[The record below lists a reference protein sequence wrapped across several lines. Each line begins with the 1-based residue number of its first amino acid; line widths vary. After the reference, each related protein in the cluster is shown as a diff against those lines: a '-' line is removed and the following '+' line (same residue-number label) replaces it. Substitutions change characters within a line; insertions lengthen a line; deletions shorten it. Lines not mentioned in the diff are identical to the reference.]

1 MSKITSAAAVMVVGL
16 LLAGMVLVPLGSA
29 SASAPALKV
38 GDRWA
43 MGKEIDLGANVTAKM
58 SYIDNLLKSQANM
71 TIDRLSVD
79 SKVAYYVLFEI
90 TGETA
95 TTYTVTA
102 KMAFRFATSA
112 SLKVTGG
119 LPAAGTYGAADNP
132 FDPRS
137 TVAKETRTV
146 SVDLE
151 EKMGMVLTGT
161 TTVEKSSMAIANIT
175 WSYKGALSVEVDAK
189 NIPDINATGSVQV
202 ISYKDYDVGFEAVA
216 GLDLYM
222 NFAPALDLFQVPV
235 VQGETW
241 WTNETALTVTGSVNG
256 HVSAHGLTDDQKAQI
271 FTEEL
276 RNATGATDFPIS
288 FEKLNTPDGE
298 IKNGKF
304 GPYNSTVDPIKMR
317 CLNGLVTHTINGEQK
332 QYMKVQVNDGATF
345 LYSQDE
351 GFLAGMYMNMGGS
364 SFPALPEEAGYVT
377 TFLGNQVSA
386 DPMDAKVASD
396 KIKSIDA
403 YTTKLT
409 SDVNSGGFIQD
420 FFFKA
425 PFLGFFF
432 VALGVISIGILAF
445 FMTRPRKP

>member
-1 MSKITSAAAVMVVGL
+1 MSKITSAATLMVVGL
-16 LLAGMVLVPLGSA
+16 FLLGMVMVPLGTA
-29 SASAPALKV
+29 SASDPVLKV
-38 GDRWA
+38 GDRWG
-43 MGKEIDLGANVTAKM
+43 MGKEIDLGANVTSKL
-58 SYIDNLLKSQANM
+58 SYIDNLLKSQANV

-95 TTYTVTA
+95 TTYSITA

-112 SLKVTGG
+112 NLKVTGG
-119 LPAAGTYGAADNP
+119 MPVAGTYGVYDNP
-132 FDPRS
+132 FDPKS
-137 TVAKETRTV
+137 TVAKEAKTV
-146 SVDLE
+146 SIDLE
-151 EKMGMVLTGT
+151 EKMGVVLTGT
-161 TTVEKSSMAIANIT
+161 ATVEKTSMAITNIT
-175 WSYKGALSVEVDAK
+175 WSFKGALSVEIDAK
-189 NIPDINATGSVQV
+189 NIPDINTTGSVQI

-216 GLDLYM
+216 GVDLYM
-222 NFAPALDLFQVPV
+222 DFTPALDLFQAPV

-241 WTNETALTVTGSVNG
+241 WTNETALTVAGSVNG
-256 HVSAHGLTDDQKAQI
+256 HVNAHGLTDDIKAQI

-288 FEKLNTPDGE
+288 FEKLNSPDGE

-304 GPYNSTVDPIKMR
+304 GPYNSTVEPIKMR
-317 CLNGLVTHTINGEQK
+317 CMNGLVTHTVNGELK
-332 QYMKVQVNDGATF
+332 KYMKIQVNDGATF

-364 SFPALPEEAGYVT
+364 MPALPEEAGYVT
-377 TFLGNQVSA
+377 ALFGSQVSM
-386 DPMDAKVASD
+386 DPMDAKVVSD

-403 YTTKLT
+403 YTAKLT
-409 SDVNSGGFIQD
+409 SEVKGGGLIQD

-425 PFLGFFF
+425 PYLGFFF
-432 VALGVISIGILAF
+432 VALGAISIGILAF